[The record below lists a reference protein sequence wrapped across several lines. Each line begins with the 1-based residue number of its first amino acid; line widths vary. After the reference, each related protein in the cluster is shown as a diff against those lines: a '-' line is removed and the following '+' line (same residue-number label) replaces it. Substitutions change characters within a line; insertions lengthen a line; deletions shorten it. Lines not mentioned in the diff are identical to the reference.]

1 MIIALINVQLIIQI
15 LNNKIIEN
23 IVLINVQYKYNM
35 FKMVDVLQVAKY
47 QMVIQ
52 YLALNAVIHVNLKIT
67 KHIINV

>member
-1 MIIALINVQLIIQI
+1 MIIVLINVQLIIQI
-15 LNNKIIEN
+15 LNNKMIEN

-35 FKMVDVLQVAKY
+35 FKMVDVLQAVRY

-52 YLALNAVIHVNLKIT
+52 YLVLNVVIHVNLKIM

>member
-23 IVLINVQYKYNM
+23 IALINVQYKYNM
-35 FKMVDVLQVAKY
+35 FKMVDVLQVVKY

-52 YLALNAVIHVNLKIT
+52 YLVLNVVIHVNLKIT